1 MSLFAQL
8 GNKIASVIDY
18 RNLKQ
23 DFPDV
28 FPDTVRNSSISKKD
42 ATSIL
47 AAIRAAAAHKA
58 LGHSRVYLGGA
69 RHDDI
74 IQRTMDN
81 PKIIDLTKEQVA
93 SDPIFKEI
101 AKRHKTDASD
111 SYNFYTS
118 DVYLPS
124 RNPGSLMH
132 ELGHAVDLNEFDENI
147 PERKEIGNAYRAFAP
162 TLWKEHAAWSKGRDR
177 LLRGAAATKMNKN
190 ILINTLEQADRI
202 KPIGLGSY
210 WGGSIGSLGGGLAG
224 LVGANALLRH
234 NQITNPLLSVGG
246 HFLGASLGGFLGGD
260 LGSNIGLGIGR
271 VISDIKNP
279 DDEIAKKDRLNKYT
293 EEFARVNNLPMV
305 KAKALLQKTSFC
317 VPEELGKQ
325 AASAIMD
332 EEDEDLET
340 TRKPSRPGF
349 LLPGLGLAALG
360 LGGAYGMGSDA
371 HAKTVSEALAKH
383 NTPLQPGETELTRYA
398 EMLSPAASSTPFG
411 MNSGSLLSAARSSP
425 AFMKATGQDVRATI
439 SNMTAL
445 QEAKAHYDQFSKG
458 PAAAVQ
464 HLTHPGFW
472 LKDEPGTIKAKGWFG
487 KDKTVPYAKAI
498 KPYFEKAWKDFV
510 AKELPGTNWLSP
522 HEVNMSAIPYE
533 KQMQFLRDFGKSLPP
548 EIQQMRNQVE
558 SSPKLKQIFE
568 NNLKGYLPAAQG
580 ALKVRQALKTT
591 GLTAGG
597 ATLGGTLGHY
607 LHNLMR
613 GDDEDEGYSLPYL
626 ASTLGGAGLGGYL
639 GYLASKRGA

>member
-1 MSLFAQL
+1 MSIFAQL
-8 GNKIASVIDY
+8 GKQAASVIDY
-18 RNLKQ
+18 RGLKQ

-28 FPDTVRNSSISKKD
+28 FPDSVRNTAISKKEAD
-42 ATSIL
+42 KIV
-47 AAIRAAAAHKA
+47 AAIRAAATHRA
-58 LGHSRVYLGGA
+58 LDHSRIYLGGA
-69 RHDDI
+69 RHDDFI
-74 IQRTMDN
+74 ERTKTN
-81 PKIIDLTKEQVA
+81 PKIDDFSKSEVE
-93 SDPIFKEI
+93 SDPIFRERT
-101 AKRHKTDASD
+101 KRPITDAYD
-111 SYNFYTS
+111 GYNSYTS

-132 ELGHAVDLNEFDENI
+132 ELGHAVDLNEFDDTNE
-147 PERKEIGNAYRAFAP
+147 ERKVIGNAYRAMAP
-162 TLWKEHAAWSKGRDR
+162 TLWKEHAAWRKGRDR
-177 LLRGAAATKMNKN
+177 LLRGAALTRMHKDV
-190 ILINTLEQADRI
+190 LINTLENADKI

-210 WGGSIGSLGGGLAG
+210 WGGTVGSVGGGLAG
-224 LVGANALLRH
+224 LLGAGALLKH
-234 NQITNPLLSVGG
+234 HQVTNPLLSVGG

-260 LGSNIGLGIGR
+260 IGSNIGMSIGR
-271 VISDIKNP
+271 TISDVKNP

-293 EEFARVNNLPMV
+293 EEFAKVNNLPLV
-305 KAKALLQKTSFC
+305 KAKALLQKSSNFS
-317 VPEELGKQ
+317 PEILGKQ

-332 EEDEDLET
+332 EEDEDLEPVK
-340 TRKPSRPGF
+340 KPSRPGF

-371 HAKTVSEALAKH
+371 HAKTVAEALAKH
-383 NTPLQPGETELTRYA
+383 NMPLQPGETELTRYA

-411 MNSGSLLSAARSSP
+411 LNSGSLLSAARSSP
-425 AFMKATGQDVRATI
+425 AFMRATGQDVRATI

-472 LKDEPGTIKAKGWFG
+472 LKDTPGTIKTKGLFG
-487 KDKTVPYAKAI
+487 KEKVVPYAKAI
-498 KPYFEKAWKDFV
+498 KPYFDKAWKEFV
-510 AKELPGTNWLSP
+510 AKELPGTSWLAP
-522 HEVNMSAIPYE
+522 HEVSMSAIPYE

-548 EIQQMRNQVE
+548 EIQQMRNEVE
-558 SSPKLKQIFE
+558 SSPKLKEIFE
-568 NNLKGYLPAAQG
+568 NNLKGYLPAAKG
-580 ALKVRQALKTT
+580 ALGVRQALKTT

-597 ATLGGTLGHY
+597 ATLGGALGHY
-607 LHNLMR
+607 LHNWMK